1 MTADWKCARVS
12 AIYKHDSK
20 LDLNNYRPI
29 SVLPVVSK
37 FFEKVVFDQA
47 YAFLNKNNLLSD
59 IQSGFRPLHS
69 TLTAMLDVTDKWYTN
84 MDSGLINA
92 VLFIDLKKAF
102 DTIDHNI
109 LLQKLTCYGFNKETI
124 NLFRN
129 YLSDRTQI
137 TVINNTRSDTRKVT
151 CGVPQGSIL
160 GPLLFLIYIN
170 DLPNSE
176 LVSDGHLFADDTN
189 LTFADSNPDKLIS
202 VLNDDLK
209 TLQNWLN
216 LNKLSLNAIKT
227 KCMFMASR
235 QKLSTIPEEPNIAI
249 SGNKIERVRSYKC
262 LGLKLDESLTWEH
275 HVSTIISKVSKVIGV
290 LRRLKPLL
298 PQSTLTMIYNSLA
311 QPYFDYCSIVWDSLG
326 KGLGQKLQRLQN
338 RAARII
344 TESDYNIRSSDI
356 LTSLNWTNLETRRTQ
371 QFKTFMYKT
380 VNNMVPSYLSGKF
393 TSTSMIHE
401 HSLRGSNHKLFVPR
415 PLTESLK
422 KSFSYRGATLWNDIP
437 VELTS
442 VQSLAEFKS
451 KIS

>member
-1 MTADWKCARVS
+1 M
-12 AIYKHDSK
+12 
-20 LDLNNYRPI
+20 
-29 SVLPVVSK
+29 
-37 FFEKVVFDQA
+37 
-47 YAFLNKNNLLSD
+47 
-59 IQSGFRPLHS
+59 
-69 TLTAMLDVTDKWYTN
+69 
-84 MDSGLINA
+84 
-92 VLFIDLKKAF
+92 
-102 DTIDHNI
+102 
-109 LLQKLTCYGFNKETI
+109 
-124 NLFRN
+124 
-129 YLSDRTQI
+129 
-137 TVINNTRSDTRKVT
+137 
-151 CGVPQGSIL
+151 
-160 GPLLFLIYIN
+160 
-170 DLPNSE
+170 
-176 LVSDGHLFADDTN
+176 
-189 LTFADSNPDKLIS
+189 
-202 VLNDDLK
+202 
-209 TLQNWLN
+209 
-216 LNKLSLNAIKT
+216 
-227 KCMFMASR
+227 
-235 QKLSTIPEEPNIAI
+235 
-249 SGNKIERVRSYKC
+249 
-262 LGLKLDESLTWEH
+262 TWEH

-422 KSFSYRGATLWNDIP
+422 KSFSYRGTTLWNDIP
-437 VELTS
+437 VELAS

>member
-1 MTADWKCARVS
+1 MSNQTFSNVDKS
-12 AIYKHDSK
+12 DSNTHKQTDFNLPKHRGFK
-20 LDLNNYRPI
+20 I
-29 SVLPVVSK
+29 
-37 FFEKVVFDQA
+37 
-47 YAFLNKNNLLSD
+47 AFLNIASLPKHIDELRLNMQHQYLD
-59 IQSGFRPLHS
+59 ILVLNETR
-69 TLTAMLDVTDKWYTN
+69 LD
-84 MDSGLINA
+84 
-92 VLFIDLKKAF
+92 
-102 DTIDHNI
+102 
-109 LLQKLTCYGFNKETI
+109 ETI
-124 NLFRN
+124 SNSEISINKYTLVRN
-129 YLSDRTQI
+129 DRTRHGGGVAMYI
-137 TVINNTRSDTRKVT
+137 RNSINFNLR
-151 CGVPQGSIL
+151 
-160 GPLLFLIYIN
+160 N
-170 DLPNSE
+170 DLHDEALEFLCVEISKPKVRLN
-176 LVSDGHLFADDTN
+176 
-189 LTFADSNPDKLIS
+189 DSNPDKLIS

-209 TLQNWLN
+209 TLQKWLN

>member
-1 MTADWKCARVS
+1 MYYERRLAHCKSNNKATWKIVYEIIGKKKTNAMQKSVFKADGLEISYPTEIANRFCEYFTNIGINQAKQIQHSSVS
-12 AIYKHDSK
+12 HKEF
-20 LDLNNYRPI
+20 
-29 SVLPVVSK
+29 LPNSI
-37 FFEKVVFDQA
+37 
-47 YAFLNKNNLLSD
+47 FLNPVEESEI
-59 IQSGFRPLHS
+59 IQIAKTFDAS
-69 TLTAMLDVTDKWYTN
+69 
-84 MDSGLINA
+84 
-92 VLFIDLKKAF
+92 KAAGY
-102 DTIDHNI
+102 D
-109 LLQKLTCYGFNKETI
+109 
-124 NLFRN
+124 
-129 YLSDRTQI
+129 
-137 TVINNTRSDTRKVT
+137 
-151 CGVPQGSIL
+151 
-160 GPLLFLIYIN
+160 
-170 DLPNSE
+170 SE